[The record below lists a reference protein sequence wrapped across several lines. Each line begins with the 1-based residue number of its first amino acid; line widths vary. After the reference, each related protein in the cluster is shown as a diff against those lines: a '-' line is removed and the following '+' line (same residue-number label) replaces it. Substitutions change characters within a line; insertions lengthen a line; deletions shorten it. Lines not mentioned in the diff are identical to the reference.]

1 MMERNSEGEKE
12 NHNEVEKIQLIDF
25 SSEDDILVDYP
36 FRDSLEDLRLSV
48 TFKDLSE
55 HNISE
60 SLKMANQREV
70 ENAGNS
76 LHQREEM
83 LSTPEFLE
91 PRRPSYLRKSI
102 AWDNAFFSS
111 DGVLDPEE
119 LSAMNNGFKGL
130 ETSFF
135 PGIPEDLKMR
145 RSVDSDLTFESLESD
160 AFSLESDAF
169 SLESFDGN
177 LFEDVRASIHR
188 SCGPLKLT
196 SASCDSIIG
205 KAASSDVPDSK
216 KFHVSTQ
223 NKGRLSATLGKQT
236 TKFQKSKRMTEFSL
250 PSPNLQ
256 HKGEYNLTPKISG
269 AQTTIT
275 RQPKR
280 VSLGYGCTGNK
291 RTGNGQGLMVHK
303 KSGSLDSPNSINFS
317 TPLTKSSSTVSLS
330 TTKSSSVAGSSC
342 NELSSAT
349 SSKSILSSGTR
360 NIGSSSSKIGSSGSI
375 SKPPLRYS
383 GRSRSRLSKETSS
396 IHLLSVS
403 HNSNKSPASSIDG
416 WSSESSSSTCSGTA
430 KRRSSMLEDK
440 LRRDTDQ
447 ASALNQLTRRRM
459 SADQH
464 MKGALKETA
473 SVPIEPPNSLKS
485 SGLRMPSPR
494 IGFFDVDKSGT
505 IETMHFRF
513 RSENTSSDLNVDAVK
528 KRPSKFQP
536 VRCVPGRENNISTLA
551 PGRTM
556 HSKHPDNAL
565 SKSTIMKNSLGLALK
580 LRAVTTFEVGNA
592 YCSKTRKV
600 GKGED
605 ERQKI
610 MLTSSL
616 KTEEKRNKGIL
627 KNKMGKERKDQ
638 KARNS
643 ILPEPREPVK
653 KDHDAA
659 PARKL
664 DSPCESKEN
673 FEEQV
678 NGLSRC
684 LEAIDLGGNA
694 VKLERIESADGQRF
708 PGGQQQESPG
718 VARIPLADKIIASHR
733 PSPLQISEESN

>member
-223 NKGRLSATLGKQT
+223 NKTLK
-236 TKFQKSKRMTEFSL
+236 
-250 PSPNLQ
+250 